1 MQNWIANTDSTG
13 AERPTSA
20 ESDVRTAEQT
30 FFAALLRG
38 SREQLEGVLGS
49 DFVLI
54 DVMTGSEIP
63 RQVFVELVGSGQLVF
78 DSIEH
83 LETRVR
89 LYPAMAV
96 VTGATRMGGRYG
108 EQGFGAHSRY
118 THVYEQGQDRW
129 RLVAAQG
136 TAIQP

>member
-13 AERPTSA
+13 AGGPSSA
-20 ESDVRTAEQT
+20 ESDVRTAEQM

-38 SREQLEGVLGS
+38 SREQLESVLDS
-49 DFVLI
+49 DFILI
-54 DVMTGSEIP
+54 DVMTGSEVP
-63 RQVFVELVGSGQLVF
+63 RQVFVDLVGSGQLVF
-78 DSIEH
+78 DSIEQ
-83 LETRVR
+83 LESRVR

-118 THVYEQGQDRW
+118 THVYERGQDRW